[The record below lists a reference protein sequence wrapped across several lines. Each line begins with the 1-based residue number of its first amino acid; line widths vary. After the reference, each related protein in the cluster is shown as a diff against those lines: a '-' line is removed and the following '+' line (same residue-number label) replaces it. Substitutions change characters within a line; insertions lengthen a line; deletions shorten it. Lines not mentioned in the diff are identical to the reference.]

1 MKYLRT
7 VAVML
12 TGMTLASCFKDEPL
26 NSECDIEEAY
36 IHTDNPTE
44 MFFQA
49 SDTLVNVIP
58 SESTVSF
65 NVRIGSDVSA
75 LAPRFRLTEG
85 ATISPENGSTQ
96 DFSKGPVTYVVTS
109 QDRQWSRTYQVEVR
123 EDVRTV
129 GDTLKFDFE
138 HYELNKRYEP
148 YGKYYEW
155 YELRADGSK
164 NDYWDTGNAGFN
176 ISYGTAKPDE
186 YPTTPITDGYD
197 GSCVKLTTQST
208 GSLGA
213 LVNMRIAAGNLFIG
227 KFDVRQAL
235 TNTLHATQ
243 FGLPTDKKPIK
254 FTGYYRYK
262 HGENLQDKMGNTITD
277 RKDYGT
283 IYAVLYKNKDASGN
297 SVMLNGEDVKTNAN
311 IVAIADLG
319 QISDT
324 EEWTPFEV
332 DFKYLSDI
340 DVDLLYNYGYNL
352 AIVFSSSLNGDK
364 FEGAIGSTLYVDK
377 IRVVCAKT
385 EEQ

>member
-164 NDYWDTGNAGFN
+164 NDYWDTGTAGFN
-176 ISYGTAKPDE
+176 IS
-186 YPTTPITDGYD
+186 
-197 GSCVKLTTQST
+197 
-208 GSLGA
+208 
-213 LVNMRIAAGNLFIG
+213 
-227 KFDVRQAL
+227 
-235 TNTLHATQ
+235 
-243 FGLPTDKKPIK
+243 
-254 FTGYYRYK
+254 
-262 HGENLQDKMGNTITD
+262 
-277 RKDYGT
+277 
-283 IYAVLYKNKDASGN
+283 
-297 SVMLNGEDVKTNAN
+297 
-311 IVAIADLG
+311 
-319 QISDT
+319 
-324 EEWTPFEV
+324 
-332 DFKYLSDI
+332 
-340 DVDLLYNYGYNL
+340 
-352 AIVFSSSLNGDK
+352 
-364 FEGAIGSTLYVDK
+364 
-377 IRVVCAKT
+377 
-385 EEQ
+385 